1 MELVTLL
8 ATNAWSITLELAP
21 WLLVGTA
28 LAGVLHVVLP
38 AGFVERQLAGRWG
51 VLKAV
56 VLGIPLPLC
65 SCSVIPTGIGLR
77 ADGASRGATVGFLI
91 ATPQTGVDSIA
102 VSAGLLGWP
111 FAIAK
116 VGAALITGLV
126 GGLVTELL
134 PEAPEQIEPSR
145 DHADR
150 TWRGGVAHGV
160 DLVRMIW
167 RWLVFGVLLS
177 AALTTFV
184 PPSAFDSL
192 AGEGL
197 IAGFVVALLVSL
209 PLYVCATASV
219 PIAAALIHAGL
230 PTGAAMVFL
239 MAGPA
244 TNLAT
249 LGAVRK
255 AFGSAVTAAYV
266 GTLVAGSVLFGLL
279 YEVLVGEVT
288 VTLGAD
294 HVHTSPVAVAGAVV
308 LLAMIAWFAIEDL
321 RSALR
326 PAPSAQSIEI
336 PVEGMTCKGCASRLE
351 RVLLSTEGV
360 ASAQVSLDERLAR
373 IDGALP
379 LAQLASVIT
388 SAGFEPGSPRTR

>member
-1 MELVTLL
+1 MELASELL
-8 ATNAWSITLELAP
+8 LNTWSITLELAP
-21 WLLVGTA
+21 WLLAGAA
-28 LAGVLHVVLP
+28 LAGVLHVLLP
-38 AGFVERQLAGRWG
+38 EGFVERHLAGRWG
-51 VLKAV
+51 VLKSV

-116 VGAALITGLV
+116 VIAALITGVV
-126 GGLVTELL
+126 GGLLTEQL
-134 PEAPEQIEPSR
+134 PEVPEQIEPTR
-145 DHADR
+145 EHADR
-150 TWRGGVAHGV
+150 TWRGGLAHTI

-177 AALTTFV
+177 AVLTTFV

-197 IAGFVVALLVSL
+197 IAGFLVALLISL

-249 LGAVRK
+249 LGAVKR
-255 AFGSAVTAAYV
+255 AFGNAVTGAYV
-266 GTLVAGSVLFGLL
+266 GTLIAGSLGFGLL
-279 YEVLVGEVT
+279 YELVAPPV
-288 VTLGAD
+288 VVQLGHA
-294 HVHTSPVAVAGAVV
+294 HEHTSTVAVLGAVV
-308 LLAMIAWFAIEDL
+308 LLGMLAWFAGEDL
-321 RSALR
+321 RRLVRA
-326 PAPSAQSIEI
+326 APSEQSIAI
-336 PVEGMTCKGCASRLE
+336 PVEGMTCNGCASRLE
-351 RVLLSTEGV
+351 RTLLSTEGV
-360 ASAQVSLDERLAR
+360 VSAHVSLEEHLAR
-373 IDGALP
+373 IDGALSP
-379 LAQLASVIT
+379 AQLASVIE
-388 SAGFEPGSPRTR
+388 SAGFEPGAPRTR